1 MQAMHSQVSRIVLVG
16 IVLFAGSLPC
26 FAARG
31 PLWHSV
37 MDYGAAAD
45 GTSKDTAA
53 IEGAINAAA
62 RAGGGTIYFP
72 AGRYLTWPIHLK
84 SNDLRKATSVCKI
97 EGGFPPSALIR
108 D

>member
-53 IEGAINAAA
+53 IEGAIDAGPGPAAE
-62 RAGGGTIYFP
+62 RSTSRP
-72 AGRYLTWPIHLK
+72 AGT
-84 SNDLRKATSVCKI
+84 
-97 EGGFPPSALIR
+97 
-108 D
+108 